1 MSRQERMQRKVY
13 RAQRSSLRWAAAA
26 MAAASLWLLA
36 AGVLNSHED
45 ESQLAVEPS
54 LTPAPTPVTRT
65 FDESADSRQITVPA
79 TPWYAIQLGVF
90 EAEESAGQQAE
101 MYRSRGAA
109 GYVWQDGERYRVLAA
124 VYPSEEDAKVYH
136 DEFKVCCGEHPAG
149 ETRNWETISELVART
164 RRVLDRYLEAGYEK
178 IAVVGHGGLIRRY
191 TGERVIGYCHVS
203 EIEYTKDFVCFDWV
217 P

>member
-1 MSRQERMQRKVY
+1 MKIVFVRHGDCDKSCADERGFIGMGRDMSPMTELGVKQAKAAAENPMLDGCQLIVSSPY
-13 RAQRSSLRWAAAA
+13 TRALQTAAIVSLRRGLEINVEID
-26 MAAASLWLLA
+26 M
-36 AGVLNSHED
+36 HEFLPD
-45 ESQLAVEPS
+45 
-54 LTPAPTPVTRT
+54 RT
-65 FDESADSRQITVPA
+65 F
-79 TPWYAIQLGVF
+79 
-90 EAEESAGQQAE
+90 
-101 MYRSRGAA
+101 
-109 GYVWQDGERYRVLAA
+109 RVA
-124 VYPSEEDAKVYH
+124 SEEDAKVYH